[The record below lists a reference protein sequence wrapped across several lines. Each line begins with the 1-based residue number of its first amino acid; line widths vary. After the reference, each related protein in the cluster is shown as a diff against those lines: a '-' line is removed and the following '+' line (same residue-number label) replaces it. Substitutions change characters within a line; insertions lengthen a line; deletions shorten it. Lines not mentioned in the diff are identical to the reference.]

1 MQSLSKV
8 QWYGLSFLVLHTI
21 IIVMVYAGTRSGGP
35 WEIRLIQEFFD
46 YPVEFLVQ
54 ACHDRLIKVPPTK
67 FAIEYRYEIFH
78 LSAAI
83 VGGLA
88 YYTLGIAIGFV
99 MTLVAPKTQED
110 LDIDSQD
117 TLS

>member
-21 IIVMVYAGTRSGGP
+21 IIAMVYASVHSGGP
-35 WEIRLIQEFFD
+35 WQVELIQQFFD
-46 YPVEFLVQ
+46 YPVEF
-54 ACHDRLIKVPPTK
+54 AIDRLNDLASDHIPN
-67 FAIEYRYEIFH
+67 IWDYRDEFH
-78 LSAAI
+78 YVNAAI
-83 VGGLA
+83 VGGFA

-99 MTLVAPKTQED
+99 MSLVAPKTQED
-110 LDIDSQD
+110 LDKDSLD

>member
-21 IIVMVYAGTRSGGP
+21 IIVMVYAFTRRGGP

-46 YPVEFLVQ
+46 YPVEFLVR
-54 ACHDRLIKVPPTK
+54 ACHVRLIDIPPQGL
-67 FAIEYRYEIFH
+67 AIKYRHEIFH

-110 LDIDSQD
+110 LDSQD

>member
-8 QWYGLSFLVLHTI
+8 QWYGLSFLVLHTVI
-21 IIVMVYAGTRSGGP
+21 IAMVYVGLRKGGP
-35 WEIRLIQEFFD
+35 WQIALIQQFFD
-46 YPVEFLVQ
+46 YPVESFI
-54 ACHDRLIKVPPTK
+54 DRLNDLASDHVPN
-67 FAIEYRYEIFH
+67 FWDYRDEIH
-78 LSAAI
+78 HVSAAI

-88 YYTLGIAIGFV
+88 YYTLGVAIGFV

>member
-21 IIVMVYAGTRSGGP
+21 IILMVYASVRSGGP
-35 WEIRLIQEFFD
+35 WELALIQQFFD
-46 YPVEFLVQ
+46 YPVEF
-54 ACHDRLIKVPPTK
+54 AIDRLDDLASEHLPN
-67 FAIEYRYEIFH
+67 FWDYRDEIH
-78 LSAAI
+78 YASAAI

-110 LDIDSQD
+110 LDKDSQD
-117 TLS
+117 SLS

>member
-21 IIVMVYAGTRSGGP
+21 IIAMVYAGTSRGGP
-35 WEIRLIQEFFD
+35 WEIKLIQQFFD
-46 YPVEFLVQ
+46 YPVESLIT
-54 ACHDRLIKVPPTK
+54 RLADHASDKVPTLTRWDHYEK
-67 FAIEYRYEIFH
+67 FHYA
-78 LSAAI
+78 SAAI

-110 LDIDSQD
+110 LDLDSQD
-117 TLS
+117 TRS

>member
-8 QWYGLSFLVLHTI
+8 QWYGLSFLVLHTV
-21 IIVMVYAGTRSGGP
+21 IIVMVYASARSHGP
-35 WEIRLIQEFFD
+35 WELELIQQFFD
-46 YPVEFLVQ
+46 YPVEF
-54 ACHDRLIKVPPTK
+54 AIDRLDDLASDHIPY
-67 FAIEYRYEIFH
+67 FWDRRDEIH
-78 LSAAI
+78 YAGAAI

>member
-21 IIVMVYAGTRSGGP
+21 IIVMVYASVHSRGP
-35 WEIRLIQEFFD
+35 WEMALIQQFFD
-46 YPVEFLVQ
+46 YPVEPFIEKL
-54 ACHDRLIKVPPTK
+54 ADSASSKFPTLMRWDHHEK
-67 FAIEYRYEIFH
+67 FHYA
-78 LSAAI
+78 SAAI

-110 LDIDSQD
+110 LDIDSPD